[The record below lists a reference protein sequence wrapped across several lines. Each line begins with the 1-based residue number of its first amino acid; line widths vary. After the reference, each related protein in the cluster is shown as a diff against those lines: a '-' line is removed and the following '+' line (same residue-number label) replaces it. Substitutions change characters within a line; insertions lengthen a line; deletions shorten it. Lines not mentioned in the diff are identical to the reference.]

1 MVVEMNCIV
10 TGYLYCRDIAELSLT
25 TFFRIP
31 SKKVSFHVFIGF
43 LLRLREKVN

>member
-1 MVVEMNCIV
+1 MVVIIVCIV
-10 TGYLYCRDIAELSLT
+10 TGYQYCRDIAKPSLMI
-25 TFFRIP
+25 FFRVP